1 MMSLNELDWVL
12 AAIFLLGIVRG
23 LWRGAISQ
31 VFGIAGVLGGF
42 LLASHFYESV
52 CNQIV
57 RVLPRLGEPHLLSII
72 SFALIFL
79 LTWFCLSC
87 LGYWLGSFF
96 RRAGMGCLDRML
108 GAGVGVGKA
117 LIMAIILISSLTFLL
132 SSDNDIL
139 RASRLA
145 PYVQL
150 LTQHLIRVTPPRVQQ
165 LFETKRQELTQY
177 WLDHEKDRA
186 GHGTKRKEPQ

>member
-1 MMSLNELDWVL
+1 MMDWNGLDWVL
-12 AAIFLLGIVRG
+12 AGIFVLGIARG

-42 LLASHFYESV
+42 LLASHFYE
-52 CNQIV
+52 
-57 RVLPRLGEPHLLSII
+57 RVAVQVLRVFPHLAQPHWVGII
-72 SFALIFL
+72 SFVLIFL

-96 RRAGMGCLDRML
+96 RRAGMGCLDRLL
-108 GAGVGVGKA
+108 GAGVGLGKA

-132 SSDNDIL
+132 PSDNGIL

-150 LTQHLIRVTPPRVQQ
+150 ATRYLIKATPAQVQE
-165 LFETKRQELTQY
+165 LFEKKRQDLFQY
-177 WLDHEKDRA
+177 RLDQDKKQA
-186 GHGTKRKEPQ
+186 PQGAKKNGPT